1 MQASLILQISAWRRI
16 STVKKETLKNETLAQ
31 VFSCEFCEILWTPF
45 LQNTSARLLLWNYF
59 QRYVTVTCRS
69 MKKAI
74 FKHSQN
80 PQENTI
86 VGGSCLVKLLAR
98 KPATLLKRDFATSV
112 LLWIAN
118 FFRIPFLW
126 NTYWWLLLD
135 MQKFTH
141 VQIIVEILRRKWSNN
156 EKPLKINWR
165 LMLQNYVNYKMS
177 NRLIKSHTWELC
189 FFTSINFEICEAF
202 VFVII
207 SSIKKWRIKS

>member
-16 STVKKETLKNETLAQ
+16 STVKKETLKKETLAQ

-118 FFRIPFLW
+118 FFRILIGDCFWTCKNLHMFKLLW
-126 NTYWWLLLD
+126 
-135 MQKFTH
+135 KFWEENEVTMKNH
-141 VQIIVEILRRKWSNN
+141 WKSIDVLCYKITWTTKWA
-156 EKPLKINWR
+156 IG
-165 LMLQNYVNYKMS
+165 
-177 NRLIKSHTWELC
+177 
-189 FFTSINFEICEAF
+189 
-202 VFVII
+202 
-207 SSIKKWRIKS
+207 